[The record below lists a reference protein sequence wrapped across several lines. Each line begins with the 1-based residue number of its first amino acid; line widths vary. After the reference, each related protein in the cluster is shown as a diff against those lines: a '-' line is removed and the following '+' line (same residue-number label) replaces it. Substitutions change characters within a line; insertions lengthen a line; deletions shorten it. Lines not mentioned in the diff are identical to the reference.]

1 MHFANV
7 NQKKV
12 DVTILTLDKTEF
24 KTKSLK
30 KDII

>member
-24 KTKSLK
+24 KVKS
-30 KDII
+30 IIRI